1 MSESAASA
9 DDFPAPRTWP
19 VILWVVAGAVALV
32 VAQTLGVLAFL
43 GWEKLVH
50 PGQPIALHSLAK
62 SGAAISIITFTSS
75 LGLLLAFLGF
85 TRIRTRA
92 VRLYLGLRLPSLRD
106 FILGVLALALVL
118 VALGFVSSK
127 FNDPRALAFMRDMF
141 ESARRDHLLW
151 LLVGAVSIAAPIG
164 EEITFRGFLYK
175 TVELRFGA
183 IAAIIVTALGWAA
196 LHIQYGPISIASI
209 FAIGL
214 FLGCARY
221 YSRSLILTMIL
232 HGIWNGVALLG
243 SAMAFGGS

>member
-1 MSESAASA
+1 MSDSPA
-9 DDFPAPRTWP
+9 DFPSPRTWP
-19 VILWVVAGAVALV
+19 AILWVVAGAAMVA
-32 VAQTLGVLAFL
+32 VAQTLGLLAFL
-43 GWEKLVH
+43 GWERLVH
-50 PGQPIALHSLAK
+50 PGQPIVLRAMA
-62 SGAAISIITFTSS
+62 ANATAISVITFTSS
-75 LGLLLAFLGF
+75 LVLLLAFLGF

-106 FILGVLALALVL
+106 FLFGVIALALLL
-118 VALGFVSSK
+118 VALGLVSSK
-127 FNDPRALAFMRDMF
+127 FDDPRATTFMRAMF

-175 TVELRFGA
+175 TIELRFGA
-183 IAAIIVTALGWAA
+183 IAAIIVTALGWAV
-196 LHIQYGPISIASI
+196 LHIQYGLISIASI

-214 FLGCARY
+214 FLGTARY

-243 SAMAFGGS
+243 SAMLFGNA